1 MKILGIIG
9 DVNAG
14 AALIEDGK
22 ILAAINEERINRM
35 KLSDGFPVE
44 SIREVLR
51 ITNTKPEE
59 IERVAYEGLRTFF
72 YMPQKFDGWLQE
84 PKSRLKYTKNYL
96 VSMIAPFTGFNE
108 PVWMTMQKLR
118 FFMTNKNKRRIRVFL
133 KKEFGITGPI
143 EFVDHHFAH
152 ACGAYYTFG
161 KEDAIIISLDGGGD
175 GYCSRIYKV
184 KAGEFENLYNEI
196 SYNSIGNYYAYITK
210 LLGFKAQKHEGKI
223 TGLAAYGKPIYLD
236 ILRKFIYCDDKG
248 RLRNAG
254 KVFMWTALPKI
265 QNALPKDYKREDV
278 AASIQ
283 TLLEEEVAKYCEYWV
298 KKSGLRDVVLVGGV
312 FANVKLNQRVHELDC
327 VDSVFVHP
335 GMTDGGLNIGSAYAL
350 YHKYNNSENDY
361 SKFIINDVYFGQGF
375 TNEEIETELKKS
387 GLKYH
392 YIEDIESIVADLL
405 AKGKVV
411 ARFNG
416 RMEYGPRALGNR
428 SILYQATDVSVN
440 DWLNKNLHRT
450 EFMPFAPFTMDKL
463 QYKCYKNMKGA
474 EHTAKFMT
482 ITFDCTDYM
491 KEKCPAVV
499 HVDGTARPQIIYKD
513 INSSFY
519 MILEEYYKIT
529 GLPALINTSFNMHEE
544 PIVSTP
550 NDAIRSFQLGH
561 LDYLA
566 IGDFLISLGT
576 EKLHPHKKS

>member
-35 KLSDGFPVE
+35 KLSNGFPVE

-59 IERVAYEGLRTFF
+59 IERVAYVGLRTFF
-72 YMPQKFDGWLQE
+72 YMPQKFDGWLEE
-84 PKSRLKYTKNYL
+84 PQSRLEKIKNQII
-96 VSMIAPFTGFNE
+96 SQIASFIGFNE
-108 PVWMTMQKLR
+108 QVWMAMQKFR
-118 FFMTNKNKRRIRVFL
+118 FFMTNKNKRRIRVFI
-133 KKEFGITGPI
+133 KKEFGITCPI

-184 KAGEFENLYNEI
+184 KSGKLENLYNEI

-236 ILRKFIYCDDKG
+236 IFKKFIYCDNNG

-254 KVFMWTALPKI
+254 KLFMWTAVQKI
-265 QNALPKDYKREDV
+265 QDSLPKDYKHEDV

-283 TLLEEEVAKYCEYWV
+283 ILLEEEVTKYCEYWI

-312 FANVKLNQRVHELDC
+312 FANVKLNQRLHELDC
-327 VDSVFVHP
+327 VDSVFIHP
-335 GMTDGGLNIGSAYAL
+335 GMTDGGLNIGSAYVL
-350 YHKYNNSENDY
+350 YHKYDKSEVDY
-361 SKFIINDVYFGQGF
+361 SKFIINDVFFGQGF
-375 TNEEIETELKKS
+375 TDEEIEVELKKS
-387 GLKYH
+387 GLKYR
-392 YIEDIESIVADLL
+392 YIQDIESIVAHLL
-405 AKGKVV
+405 FEGKVV

-428 SILYQATDVSVN
+428 SILYQAIDDSVN

-463 QYKCYKNMKGA
+463 QHKCYKNLKGA

-499 HVDGTARPQIIYKD
+499 HVDGTARPQIIYND
-513 INSSFY
+513 INSSLY
-519 MILEEYYKIT
+519 RIIDEYYKIT

-544 PIVSTP
+544 PIVCTP
-550 NDAIRSFQLGH
+550 SDAIRSFQLGH

-566 IGDFLISLGT
+566 IGNFLISNIKT
-576 EKLHPHKKS
+576 R